1 MRSFWAGPLGQSEPE
16 NVIHRENRMK
26 DIGKLLKQ
34 AQQMQAKMA
43 QVQAELAEKSVEASA
58 GGGMVKVV
66 MNGKHEVISVTID
79 PEVVD
84 PQDIEMLEDLVAAAV
99 TEAAS
104 RVEEMV
110 RDEMSS
116 ITGGIPLPGMF

>member
-1 MRSFWAGPLGQSEPE
+1 
-16 NVIHRENRMK
+16 MK

-43 QVQAELAEKSVEASA
+43 QMQAELAEKSVEASA

-66 MNGKHEVISVTID
+66 MNGRHEVVSVSID

-84 PQDIEMLEDLVAAAV
+84 PQDVEMLEDLVAAAV
-99 TEAAS
+99 TEAAN
-104 RVEEMV
+104 RVDEMV

-116 ITGGIPLPGMF
+116 ITGGMPLPGMF

>member
-1 MRSFWAGPLGQSEPE
+1 
-16 NVIHRENRMK
+16 MK
-26 DIGKLLKQ
+26 DMGKLLKQ

-43 QVQAELAEKSVEASA
+43 QMQAELAEKSVEASA

-66 MNGKHEVISVTID
+66 MNGRHEILSVKID

-84 PQDIEMLEDLVAAAV
+84 PQDVEMLEDLVAAAV
-99 TEAAS
+99 TEAIN

-116 ITGGIPLPGMF
+116 ITGGLPLPGMF